1 MIFVKVK
8 ILYVWHQLVLF
19 LDHNEQQLLL
29 IKHNPDLIMNSVMD
43 IEIDNNFNDLL
54 ENTLK
59 NTLYIRHIKHIKH
72 INTLNIKKIGKII
85 IYIKKLI

>member
-19 LDHNEQQLLL
+19 LDHIMNNCS

-43 IEIDNNFNDLL
+43 IEIDTTFNDLL

-59 NTLYIRHIKHIKH
+59 IHYID
-72 INTLNIKKIGKII
+72 T
-85 IYIKKLI
+85 